1 MHTIDDKITA
11 IVKRFNLNNY
21 AFSKQIG
28 VTGTTIDSILNGRP
42 QKDGSRKKTKPGYD
56 VLLAIINSFDINPD
70 YLFGKSTI
78 MLRSEIKPVTS
89 ISHGD
94 QNALT
99 LVASE
104 EEGEHFVYIS
114 VESRAD
120 YLKRYSDVDYITS
133 LPSFKLPFSTH
144 GKFRCFE
151 VHGNS
156 MTPTFLN
163 GDFVFGTAI
172 ETVSDIKNDEIYVII
187 SETYGVI
194 IKRVLNHVEQ
204 HQKLVLKSDNEDGNF
219 PDFIINVEEIK
230 EVWKV
235 ISYLSKEIRKPMNVF
250 DRLHEL
256 ERKIMN
262 IEHKI
267 H

>member
-56 VLLAIINSFDINPD
+56 VLLAIINTFEINPD

-78 MLRSEIKPVTS
+78 MLRSEIKTFTS
-89 ISHGD
+89 ISHGH

-99 LVASE
+99 LAASE

-133 LPSFKLPFSTH
+133 LPSFKLPFLTH

-156 MTPTFLN
+156 MAPTFFN
-163 GDFVFGTAI
+163 SDFVLGTAI

-194 IKRVLNHVEQ
+194 VKRVLNHVEL

-219 PDFIINVEEIK
+219 PDFIINVDEIK

-235 ISYLSKEIRKPMNVF
+235 ISYLSKEIPKPMNMLE
-250 DRLHEL
+250 RLHEL
-256 ERKIMN
+256 ERKIVN
-262 IEHKI
+262 IEQKI